1 MDRASFDEK
10 LRQLAEEIKAK
21 DDFVVVGHH
30 DADGI
35 SAAAIAVKAL
45 QRLGKKTQTRIIK
58 QLYPED
64 IVELKGLA
72 ENFLFVDF
80 GSGQLD
86 VLLKEFKENFFVL
99 DHHIPLEGV
108 DYEFHLNP
116 QPYGFSG
123 NNEISG
129 SGLSYLFAKA
139 LNEKNVDLSPL
150 AIVGA
155 VGDMQDSRGK
165 LIGLNAEILR
175 EAVGHG
181 AMAME
186 RDLHLYGRISRP
198 LLQFIFF
205 SSSPIL
211 PDLTANEENCHAFLN
226 GLGIPLKDG
235 ERRLSYSE
243 LSPEA
248 KRKLTTALL
257 LHMQAHNVPEWKLQ
271 ELIGEIYTLLD
282 ENPKSPLRDA
292 KEFATLCNSCGRHGQ
307 AEVALA
313 VCLGDRE
320 EKYGQALLLLQEHR
334 TQLRQGI
341 ELMQERGVEERD
353 YFYFFDAGDEI
364 KDSLVGIVAGML
376 YGSGTIE
383 VGKPIIALGRYEAG
397 VVKVSARATRDL
409 VRKGLHLGEILR
421 KICGELGGIASAGG
435 HAIAAGARI
444 SEEQKPLFLEKLDL
458 EIQKSYQ

>member
-1 MDRASFDEK
+1 MEREAFQAKIDSIAS
-10 LRQLAEEIKAK
+10 QVKAK
-21 DDFVVVGHH
+21 DGFVVVGHH

-35 SAAAIAVKAL
+35 CAAAIAVKAL
-45 QRLGKKTQTRIIK
+45 QRLGKQVQTRIIK

-86 VLLKEFKENFFVL
+86 VLLAEFKENFFVL
-99 DHHIPLEGV
+99 DHHSPLEGV
-108 DYEFHLNP
+108 EYEFHLNP
-116 QPYGFSG
+116 NPYGFSG

-139 LNEKNVDLSPL
+139 LDERNVDLSPL

-165 LIGLNAEILR
+165 LVGLNAEILR
-175 EAVGHG
+175 EAIKHG
-181 AMAME
+181 LMEME

-198 LLQFIFF
+198 LLQFIYF

-211 PDLTANEENCHAFLN
+211 PDLTANEDNCHAFLN
-226 GLGIPLKDG
+226 GLRVDLKDG
-235 ERRLSYSE
+235 DRWLSYSE

-248 KRKLTTALL
+248 KRRLTTALI
-257 LHMQAHNVPEWKLQ
+257 LHLQAHNVPEWKLQ
-271 ELIGEIYTLLD
+271 ELIGEVYTLLHED
-282 ENPKSPLRDA
+282 KKSPLRDA
-292 KEFATLCNSCGRHGQ
+292 KEFATLCNSCGRHGR
-307 AEVALA
+307 AEVALE
-313 VCLGDRE
+313 VCLGDRAE
-320 EKYGQALLLLQEHR
+320 RYAEALQLLQEHR
-334 TQLRQGI
+334 VQLRQGI

-353 YFYFFDAGDEI
+353 QFYFFDAGDEI

-383 VGKPIIALGRYEAG
+383 DNKPIIALGRYEEG
-397 VVKVSARATRDL
+397 VIKASARATRDL

-421 KICGELGGIASAGG
+421 KISGELGGLAAAGG

-444 SEEQKPLFLEKLDL
+444 SEDQKSLFLEKLDQ
-458 EIQKSYQ
+458 EIEKAYR